1 MAVLDLVSPTAG
13 QIRVAGRDVTARR
26 DRAARLAF
34 RRDVQIVFQNPFEAL
49 NPRFTV
55 LESVREPIAVHFPG
69 PRAEQEARARQ
80 ALERAGLAPAEVY
93 AARYPHELSGGQ
105 LQRVAIARAI
115 GVEPRVLVADE
126 PVSMLDV
133 SIRAGILGLFRRFAR
148 EMEMAILYISHDLST
163 MRYLCQNVAVMY
175 LGRIVEYGPA
185 EAVLSRPVHPY
196 AQALMAAV
204 PVRGRRGR
212 QRVPLAGQV
221 PNAMAVPPGCRFHP
235 RCPQVMDICRTQDP
249 AVARLPGG
257 QQVACH
263 LYAPTKNREAFH
275 ATDAGADRRALG

>member
-1 MAVLDLVSPTAG
+1 
-13 QIRVAGRDVTARR
+13 VAGRDVTAPR

-55 LESVREPIAVHFPG
+55 LEAVREPIAVHFPG
-69 PRAEQEARARQ
+69 TREEQDARARR

-93 AARYPHELSGGQ
+93 EARYPHELSGGQ

-133 SIRAGILGLFRRFAR
+133 SIRAGILSLFRGFAR
-148 EMEMAILYISHDLST
+148 EMGMAILYISHDLST
-163 MRYLCQNVAVMY
+163 MRYLCQSVAVMY

-185 EAVLSRPVHPY
+185 EAVLSRPEHPY
-196 AQALMAAV
+196 ARALMAAV

-212 QRVPLAGQV
+212 ERVPLAGQV
-221 PNAMAVPPGCRFHP
+221 PNALAVPAGCRFHP
-235 RCPQVMDICRTQDP
+235 RCPDAMAICRTADP
-249 AVARLPGG
+249 PVTLLDDGRR
-257 QQVACH
+257 VACH
-263 LYAPTKNREAFH
+263 LHVSSIKKNREVQ
-275 ATDAGADRRALG
+275 DAADIGADRRAIA